1 MASDLTAIEVKLEV
15 LRLARYTNQLEG
27 FPFLCNVN
35 KIVDFQLCL
44 WNLIRHHKGV
54 IFIVFRQI
62 LMC

>member
-35 KIVDFQLCL
+35 KIVDFQVYLR
-44 WNLIRHHKGV
+44 NLVRDIISCRP
-54 IFIVFRQI
+54 
-62 LMC
+62 